1 MQKLQAFD
9 DTIAW
14 INKEEGLFQ
23 FPVSTYPELD
33 ELKVCSIFLK
43 IAVLWD
49 VMQSSLVDSYQIFRG
64 TCYHHLH

>member
-9 DTIAW
+9 ETIVW

-33 ELKVCSIFLK
+33 ELKVCNISLK
-43 IAVLWD
+43 ITVLWD
-49 VMQSSLVDSYQIFRG
+49 VM
-64 TCYHHLH
+64 